1 MDIFGKIK
9 EKLSNEFIDI
19 VEWLDYT
26 DDTIAHRFER
36 YQNEI
41 KNGAKLIV
49 REGQT
54 AVFVNEGQLADVFTP
69 GTYDLTT
76 KNLPIL
82 ATLKGWKYGFNSP
95 FKAEVYF
102 VNTHLFTDEKWGTK
116 NPITLSDE
124 RFGLVEIR
132 AFGTYA
138 FRISD
143 AGKFII
149 DIVGTDNNFTNFEIN
164 EHLKSLIATRFTDT
178 VGEANLPIELYAA
191 NTSEL
196 SETCQEV
203 MAPEFESVG
212 IALEKFYIENVSMPE
227 DLKKEIFEYSRLDKL
242 DMQKLAQFK
251 AAKAMELAAK
261 NEGGTAGAGMGM
273 GMGFVLAQQM
283 GGMMGGNMNM
293 GQQQG
298 FPQAGGASCSPTN
311 ANSGAILLCCE
322 WSTTRSCFI
331 SNSYKHSLPARTI
344 NRESLVWK
352 QGMANWAALQEVEEL
367 KSFLGGNTPP
377 PLARSLITKL
387 LPSSNEEGNLNP
399 PLAEKGVVIGK
410 QTPPPAA
417 LRKPPPL
424 N

>member
-54 AVFVNEGQLADVFTP
+54 AVFVNEGQLADVFEP

-116 NPITLSDE
+116 SPITLSDE

-149 DIVGTDNNFTNFEIN
+149 DIVGTDNNFTNYEIN

-191 NTSEL
+191 NTTEL
-196 SETCQEV
+196 SDTCREV

-227 DLKKEIFEYSRLDKL
+227 DLKKEIFEYSRIDKLDLDKL
-242 DMQKLAQFK
+242 TKFK
-251 AAKAMELAAK
+251 TAKAVEAAAK

-283 GGMMGGNMNM
+283 GQMMNPQMGGAPQMQQAAAPVPPPMPVQTLYYYAVN
-293 GQQQG
+293 GTQQG
-298 FPQAGGASCSPTN
+298 PVTFEQLQALFAG
-311 ANSGAILLCCE
+311 
-322 WSTTRSCFI
+322 
-331 SNSYKHSLPARTI
+331 RTI
-344 NRESLVWK
+344 NRDSLVWK
-352 QGMANWAALQEVEEL
+352 QGMANWTALQEVEEL
-367 KSFLGGNTPP
+367 KPFLGGNTPP
-377 PLARSLITKL
+377 PLPTT
-387 LPSSNEEGNLNP
+387 E
-399 PLAEKGVVIGK
+399 
-410 QTPPPAA
+410 
-417 LRKPPPL
+417 
-424 N
+424 

>member
-9 EKLSNEFIDI
+9 EKLKNEFIDI

-116 NPITLSDE
+116 NPITLSDN

-149 DIVGTDNNFTNFEIN
+149 DIVGTDNNFTNYEIN

-227 DLKKEIFEYSRLDKL
+227 DLKKEIFEYSRIDKLDLDKL
-242 DMQKLAQFK
+242 TKFK
-251 AAKAMELAAK
+251 TAKAVEAAAK

-283 GGMMGGNMNM
+283 GSMMNPQMGGTVQNQPAAVPPPMPTQTLYYYAVN
-293 GQQQG
+293 GTQQG
-298 FPQAGGASCSPTN
+298 PVTFEQMQALFAG
-311 ANSGAILLCCE
+311 
-322 WSTTRSCFI
+322 
-331 SNSYKHSLPARTI
+331 RTI

-352 QGMANWAALQEVEEL
+352 QGMGNWAPLQEVEEL

-377 PLARSLITKL
+377 PLPTK
-387 LPSSNEEGNLNP
+387 
-399 PLAEKGVVIGK
+399 
-410 QTPPPAA
+410 
-417 LRKPPPL
+417 
-424 N
+424 

>member
-1 MDIFGKIK
+1 MSIFDKIK
-9 EKLSNEFIDI
+9 EKLSHEFIDI

-54 AVFVNEGQLADVFTP
+54 AVFINEGQLADVFTP

-76 KNLPIL
+76 QNLPIL
-82 ATLKGWKYGFNSP
+82 STLKGWKYGFNSP

-116 NPITLSDE
+116 NPITLNDD

-138 FRISD
+138 FKIAD
-143 AGKFII
+143 AGKFIV

-191 NTSEL
+191 NTTEL
-196 SETCQEV
+196 SETCQAV
-203 MAPEFESVG
+203 MQPEFMGVG
-212 IALEKFYIENVSMPE
+212 ISLERFYIENVSMPE
-227 DLKKEIFEYSRLDKL
+227 ELKKEIFEYSRIDKLDLDKL
-242 DMQKLAQFK
+242 TKFK
-251 AAKAMELAAK
+251 TAKAIEAAAV

-283 GGMMGGNMNM
+283 GGMMSPQMG
-293 GQQQG
+293 GQQSMPQQQQQAAQVPPPM
-298 FPQAGGASCSPTN
+298 PQATQYYYAHNGAQAGPVGF
-311 ANSGAILLCCE
+311 AQLQ
-322 WSTTRSCFI
+322 
-331 SNSYKHSLPARTI
+331 SLFASRTI
-344 NRESLVWK
+344 NKETLIWK
-352 QGMANWAALQEVEEL
+352 AGMDGWKPLNQVEEL
-367 KSFLGGNTPP
+367 KGFLGSNTPP
-377 PLARSLITKL
+377 PL
-387 LPSSNEEGNLNP
+387 P
-399 PLAEKGVVIGK
+399 
-410 QTPPPAA
+410 
-417 LRKPPPL
+417 
-424 N
+424 

>member
-1 MDIFGKIK
+1 MDIFSKIK
-9 EKLSNEFIDI
+9 EKLTHEFIDI
-19 VEWLDYT
+19 IEWLDYT

-76 KNLPIL
+76 QNLPIL
-82 ATLKGWKYGFNSP
+82 STLKGWKYGFNSP

-116 NPITLSDE
+116 SPITLSDD

-138 FRISD
+138 FKISD
-143 AGKFII
+143 AGKFIT

-203 MAPEFESVG
+203 MKSEFLSVG
-212 IALEKFYIENVSMPE
+212 ISLEKFYIENVSMPE
-227 DLKKEIFEYSRLDKL
+227 DLKKEIFEYSRIDKLDLDKL
-242 DMQKLAQFK
+242 TKFK
-251 AAKAMELAAK
+251 TAKAIEAAAK

-283 GGMMGGNMNM
+283 GGLMSPQMGGSQQIQQAGATIPPPMPVSVQYFYAVN
-293 GQQQG
+293 GAQQG
-298 FPQAGGASCSPTN
+298 PVSFEQLQALFAG
-311 ANSGAILLCCE
+311 
-322 WSTTRSCFI
+322 
-331 SNSYKHSLPARTI
+331 RTV
-344 NRESLVWK
+344 NRDSLVWK
-352 QGMANWAALQEVEEL
+352 QGMAAWTALKDVEEL

-377 PLARSLITKL
+377 PL
-387 LPSSNEEGNLNP
+387 PSN
-399 PLAEKGVVIGK
+399 
-410 QTPPPAA
+410 
-417 LRKPPPL
+417 
-424 N
+424 

>member
-76 KNLPIL
+76 QNLPIL
-82 ATLKGWKYGFNSP
+82 TTLKGWKYGFNSP

-116 NPITLSDE
+116 NPVTLSDE

-138 FRISD
+138 FKISD

-196 SETCQEV
+196 SDTCREV
-203 MAPEFESVG
+203 MAPEFASVG
-212 IALEKFYIENVSMPE
+212 ISLEKFFIENVSMPE
-227 DLKKEIFEYSRLDKL
+227 DLKKELFEYSRLEKL

-283 GGMMGGNMNM
+283 GGMMGGAM
-293 GQQQG
+293 GQQQTG
-298 FPQAGGASCSPTN
+298 FPVVGGAAVPPPMPTSVQYFYALN
-311 ANSGAILLCCE
+311 GAQQGPVTFEQLKALFAN
-322 WSTTRSCFI
+322 
-331 SNSYKHSLPARTI
+331 RTI
-344 NRESLVWK
+344 NKDSLVWK
-352 QGMANWAALQEVEEL
+352 QGMTNWTALSEVQEL

-377 PLARSLITKL
+377 PL
-387 LPSSNEEGNLNP
+387 P
-399 PLAEKGVVIGK
+399 
-410 QTPPPAA
+410 Q
-417 LRKPPPL
+417 
-424 N
+424 

>member
-1 MDIFGKIK
+1 MDIFSKIK

-19 VEWLDYT
+19 IEWLDYT

-41 KNGAKLIV
+41 KNNAKLIV

-54 AVFVNEGQLADVFTP
+54 AVFVNEGQIADVFTP
-69 GTYDLTT
+69 GTYTLNTQ
-76 KNLPIL
+76 NMPIL
-82 ATLKGWKYGFNSP
+82 TTLKGWKYGFNSP

-124 RFGLVEIR
+124 RFGFVEIR

-138 FRISD
+138 FKIAD
-143 AGKFII
+143 AGMFIKE
-149 DIVGTDNNFTNFEIN
+149 IVGTDNNFTNFEIN

-203 MAPEFESVG
+203 MKPEFMTVG
-212 IALEKFYIENVSMPE
+212 ISLEKFYIENVSMPE
-227 DLKKEIFEYSRLDKL
+227 ELKKEIFEYSRLDKIDL
-242 DMQKLAQFK
+242 DKLTKFK
-251 AAKAMELAAK
+251 TAKAIEAAAA

-283 GGMMGGNMNM
+283 GGMMSPQMG
-293 GQQQG
+293 GQQPAQPQMNQG
-298 FPQAGGASCSPTN
+298 GMMPPPMPAAVQYFYAANGAQQGPVTIEQLKSLF
-311 ANSGAILLCCE
+311 AN
-322 WSTTRSCFI
+322 
-331 SNSYKHSLPARTI
+331 RTI
-344 NRESLVWK
+344 NKESLVWK
-352 QGMANWAALQEVEEL
+352 QGMSGWTALQEVEEL

-377 PLARSLITKL
+377 PL
-387 LPSSNEEGNLNP
+387 P
-399 PLAEKGVVIGK
+399 
-410 QTPPPAA
+410 Q
-417 LRKPPPL
+417 
-424 N
+424 

>member
-1 MDIFGKIK
+1 MGLFDKIK

-19 VEWLDYT
+19 IEWLDYT
-26 DDTIAHRFER
+26 DDTICHRFER

-54 AVFVNEGQLADVFTP
+54 AVFINQGQLADVFPP
-69 GTYDLTT
+69 GTYTLETE
-76 KNLPIL
+76 NLPIL
-82 ATLKGWKYGFNSP
+82 STLKGWKHGFNSP

-116 NPITLSDE
+116 NPITLNDE

-132 AFGTYA
+132 SFGTYA

-196 SETCQEV
+196 SETCKEV
-203 MAPEFESVG
+203 MQPEFESVG
-212 IALEKFYIENVSMPE
+212 ISLEKFYIENVSMPE
-227 DLKKEIFEYSRLDKL
+227 DLKKEIFEYSRIDKLDLDKL
-242 DMQKLAQFK
+242 TKFK
-251 AAKAMELAAK
+251 TAKAIEAAAS

-283 GGMMGGNMNM
+283 GGLMSPQMGGQVPMQQAPLAAPPPVPQAQQYYYATN
-293 GQQQG
+293 GQQMGPVG
-298 FPQAGGASCSPTN
+298 FGQLGALF
-311 ANSGAILLCCE
+311 AN
-322 WSTTRSCFI
+322 
-331 SNSYKHSLPARTI
+331 RTI
-344 NRESLVWK
+344 NKDTLIWK
-352 QGMANWAALQEVEEL
+352 QGMANWIAVKDVDEL

-377 PLARSLITKL
+377 PL
-387 LPSSNEEGNLNP
+387 P
-399 PLAEKGVVIGK
+399 
-410 QTPPPAA
+410 Q
-417 LRKPPPL
+417 
-424 N
+424 

>member
-1 MDIFGKIK
+1 MDIFSKIK
-9 EKLSNEFIDI
+9 EKLTHEFIDI
-19 VEWLDYT
+19 IEWLDFT

-138 FRISD
+138 FKISD
-143 AGKFII
+143 AGKFIT

-196 SETCQEV
+196 SDTCREV

-212 IALEKFYIENVSMPE
+212 ISLEKFYIENVSMPE
-227 DLKKEIFEYSRLDKL
+227 DLKKEIFEYSRIDKLDLDKL
-242 DMQKLAQFK
+242 TKFK
-251 AAKAMELAAK
+251 TAKAIEAAAK

-283 GGMMGGNMNM
+283 GGMMSPQMGGNQQMQQAGASVPPPMPTAIQYFYAVN
-293 GQQQG
+293 GAQQG
-298 FPQAGGASCSPTN
+298 PVSFEQLQALFAG
-311 ANSGAILLCCE
+311 
-322 WSTTRSCFI
+322 
-331 SNSYKHSLPARTI
+331 RTI
-344 NRESLVWK
+344 NRDSLVWK
-352 QGMANWAALQEVEEL
+352 QGMANWTALKDVEEL

-377 PLARSLITKL
+377 PLPNS
-387 LPSSNEEGNLNP
+387 
-399 PLAEKGVVIGK
+399 
-410 QTPPPAA
+410 
-417 LRKPPPL
+417 
-424 N
+424 

>member
-19 VEWLDYT
+19 IEWLDYT

-69 GTYDLTT
+69 GTYELTT
-76 KNLPIL
+76 QNLPIL
-82 ATLKGWKYGFNSP
+82 STLKGWKYGFNSP

-116 NPITLSDE
+116 NPITLSDD

-149 DIVGTDNNFTNFEIN
+149 DIVGTDNNFTNYEIN

-191 NTSEL
+191 NTTEL
-196 SETCQEV
+196 SETCKEV
-203 MAPEFESVG
+203 MAPEFQSVG
-212 IALEKFYIENVSMPE
+212 ISLEKFYIENVSMPE
-227 DLKKEIFEYSRLDKL
+227 ELKKEIFEYSRIDKLDLDKL
-242 DMQKLAQFK
+242 TKFK
-251 AAKAMELAAK
+251 AAKAIEAAAQ

-283 GGMMGGNMNM
+283 GGLMNPQMGGQPGSQQPATTGAVPPPMPVQVQYFYAAN
-293 GQQQG
+293 GAQQG
-298 FPQAGGASCSPTN
+298 PVTFDQLKTLF
-311 ANSGAILLCCE
+311 AN
-322 WSTTRSCFI
+322 
-331 SNSYKHSLPARTI
+331 RTI

-352 QGMANWAALQEVEEL
+352 QGMSNWAQLQEVEEL

-377 PLARSLITKL
+377 PL
-387 LPSSNEEGNLNP
+387 P
-399 PLAEKGVVIGK
+399 PTA
-410 QTPPPAA
+410 
-417 LRKPPPL
+417 
-424 N
+424 

>member
-1 MDIFGKIK
+1 MECIPIAFFLALRAKLKNTIPMDIFGKIK

-69 GTYDLTT
+69 GTYELTT
-76 KNLPIL
+76 QNLPIL

-116 NPITLSDE
+116 SPITLSDE

-149 DIVGTDNNFTNFEIN
+149 DIVGTDNNFTNYEIN

-196 SETCQEV
+196 SETCKEV
-203 MAPEFESVG
+203 MGPEFESVG
-212 IALEKFYIENVSMPE
+212 ISLEKFYIENVSMPE
-227 DLKKEIFEYSRLDKL
+227 DLKKEIFEYSRIDKLDLDKL
-242 DMQKLAQFK
+242 TKFK
-251 AAKAMELAAK
+251 TAKAIEAAAK

-283 GGMMGGNMNM
+283 GGLMNPQMGTAPQVQQTNAAVPPPMPVAVQYFYAVNGA
-293 GQQQG
+293 QQG
-298 FPQAGGASCSPTN
+298 PVSFEQLQALFAG
-311 ANSGAILLCCE
+311 
-322 WSTTRSCFI
+322 
-331 SNSYKHSLPARTI
+331 RTI
-344 NRESLVWK
+344 NRDSLVWK
-352 QGMANWAALQEVEEL
+352 QGMDNWTPLKEVAEL

-377 PLARSLITKL
+377 PLPNS
-387 LPSSNEEGNLNP
+387 
-399 PLAEKGVVIGK
+399 
-410 QTPPPAA
+410 
-417 LRKPPPL
+417 
-424 N
+424 